1 MKFGLVILTS
11 LSVFSSLVSS
21 YSSSSNLLQ
30 VNDKNFKEI
39 VIDSGKF
46 TFVDFYADWCRH
58 CKNLM
63 PTIEELADVFEPF
76 QDQVQVVKI
85 NGDKDGKKMSKKYVF
100 KGYPTMLLFHGNDEP
115 VEYDGIRDLQALS
128 NFVQQITGV
137 RLASIKPEGE
147 VEESK
152 VEQEPT
158 GLIRLNDINFEDK
171 IRETP
176 YSIVVF
182 TATWCQFCQK
192 LKPVLE
198 TLVDVVFANEKE
210 KIQIAIVELD
220 TEPGDKLSDRYH
232 ISTLPTI
239 LFFSNEYDEPSIYD
253 GEKELLPLL
262 ASINE
267 FTDSHR
273 DVEGRL
279 SNTAGR
285 IQEVDNLISQKIL
298 QGFKGDLSTAGIELL
313 GEISH
318 LSNENYEMLPYYK
331 KLVSKII
338 NNEMDFFK
346 NEFSRL
352 ATILENDISKLTP
365 NTIDSMQ
372 KRSNILSSF
381 I

>member
-1 MKFGLVILTS
+1 M
-11 LSVFSSLVSS
+11 
-21 YSSSSNLLQ
+21 
-30 VNDKNFKEI
+30 
-39 VIDSGKF
+39 
-46 TFVDFYADWCRH
+46 
-58 CKNLM
+58 
-63 PTIEELADVFEPF
+63 LA
-76 QDQVQVVKI
+76 
-85 NGDKDGKKMSKKYVF
+85 
-100 KGYPTMLLFHGNDEP
+100 L
-115 VEYDGIRDLQALS
+115 
-128 NFVQQITGV
+128 
-137 RLASIKPEGE
+137 
-147 VEESK
+147 
-152 VEQEPT
+152 
-158 GLIRLNDINFEDK
+158 
-171 IRETP
+171 
-176 YSIVVF
+176 
-182 TATWCQFCQK
+182 
-192 LKPVLE
+192 
-198 TLVDVVFANEKE
+198 
-210 KIQIAIVELD
+210 
-220 TEPGDKLSDRYH
+220 
-232 ISTLPTI
+232 
-239 LFFSNEYDEPSIYD
+239 
-253 GEKELLPLL
+253 
-262 ASINE
+262 INE